1 MPELIGERGYWC
13 RFAPTSYGLVFGL
26 FFFMALALFSASL
39 VWAVSP
45 TNTRPFIPT
54 KTIHSGECGALAN
67 GPAVDPNA
75 VVCPNT
81 LLRASMVSSSGPTMW
96 MVFMN
101 GGYAG
106 HIPHWSVAKIPA
118 STAIGTML
126 LAEKN
131 CTSAR
136 AWLIESAFFDTAA
149 TLSWAS
155 PAANFAASAS
165 SCAVLA
171 DAAASPA
178 TSVITASNWSF
189 FALSSLAFERNRL
202 LIDATSPVAPV
213 SPKTPASTTT
223 VATTSNR
230 NLHSRGLSG
239 GLMMPRPQSCRSSKY
254 SENMTMSSPA
264 IPMPT
269 AIAQSQPTV
278 SQNPDDP
285 ARVSAELSSAEM
297 ELFKADIQLSRE
309 EEAVGQLE
317 GRLAR
322 LWIITAIALICLAG
336 GLIVAFGLNTVYKK
350 YIYSRY
356 NA

>member
-1 MPELIGERGYWC
+1 
-13 RFAPTSYGLVFGL
+13 
-26 FFFMALALFSASL
+26 
-39 VWAVSP
+39 
-45 TNTRPFIPT
+45 
-54 KTIHSGECGALAN
+54 
-67 GPAVDPNA
+67 
-75 VVCPNT
+75 
-81 LLRASMVSSSGPTMW
+81 
-96 MVFMN
+96 
-101 GGYAG
+101 
-106 HIPHWSVAKIPA
+106 
-118 STAIGTML
+118 
-126 LAEKN
+126 
-131 CTSAR
+131 
-136 AWLIESAFFDTAA
+136 
-149 TLSWAS
+149 
-155 PAANFAASAS
+155 
-165 SCAVLA
+165 
-171 DAAASPA
+171 
-178 TSVITASNWSF
+178 
-189 FALSSLAFERNRL
+189 
-202 LIDATSPVAPV
+202 
-213 SPKTPASTTT
+213 
-223 VATTSNR
+223 
-230 NLHSRGLSG
+230 
-239 GLMMPRPQSCRSSKY
+239 MMPRPQSCRSSKY